1 MLTAP
6 VGFIIALELTRIGVR
21 GPSVAAPHLS
31 TFGVI
36 ALLTG
41 RGVHGLLSVF
51 PMLLGAAYGKAAYGK
66 RVTSRVWA
74 VACAAGL
81 TTIVVAMAIP
91 AHTPPIPGPN
101 SVAEL
106 IRVGRLGVMIR
117 GADTS
122 APVLLFVPG
131 APGGS
136 ERGPVRKHLA
146 ALERR
151 FVVATLDRRG
161 GGSSYPALDPTTTVT
176 LDGGVADTLAVTDYL
191 RHRFHQD
198 KIYLL
203 GHSGGS
209 IISVLAVR
217 RHPEKYRAYIGT
229 GQGVDPPASDR
240 IFYDDILAW
249 ACATGRAKLA
259 RQLVEQ
265 GSPPYRSVYAYEP
278 IMLYETE
285 AYGQRPTDFGLDVP
299 EYTLLQKV
307 HTVNA
312 ILDTWSV
319 LYPRM
324 QGVDLR
330 RDAPRLDVPV
340 YFVQGG
346 HEMRGLAVL
355 FEQWYQQLDAPQK
368 HLEVFPTAGHR
379 AMFEE
384 PDRFVAVMDRVLA
397 GTA

>member
-1 MLTAP
+1 
-6 VGFIIALELTRIGVR
+6 
-21 GPSVAAPHLS
+21 
-31 TFGVI
+31 
-36 ALLTG
+36 
-41 RGVHGLLSVF
+41 
-51 PMLLGAAYGKAAYGK
+51 
-66 RVTSRVWA
+66 
-74 VACAAGL
+74 
-81 TTIVVAMAIP
+81 
-91 AHTPPIPGPN
+91 
-101 SVAEL
+101 
-106 IRVGRLGVMIR
+106 
-117 GADTS
+117 
-122 APVLLFVPG
+122 
-131 APGGS
+131 
-136 ERGPVRKHLA
+136 
-146 ALERR
+146 
-151 FVVATLDRRG
+151 
-161 GGSSYPALDPTTTVT
+161 VT
-176 LDGGVADTLAVTDYL
+176 LDGAVADTLAVTDYL

-217 RHPEKYRAYIGT
+217 RYPEKYRAYIGT

-249 ACATGRAKLA
+249 ARTTGRAKLA

-265 GSPPYRSVYAYEP
+265 GPPPYRSVYAYEP

-285 AYGQRPTDFGLDVP
+285 AYGQRPTDLGLDVP

-319 LYPRM
+319 LYTRM

-330 RDAPRLDVPV
+330 RDAPHLDVPV

-346 HEMRGLAVL
+346 HEMRGLEVL
-355 FEQWYQQLDAPQK
+355 FEQWYRQLDAPQK
-368 HLEVFPTAGHR
+368 YLEVFATAGHR

-384 PDRFVAVMDRVLA
+384 PDRFVAVMDQVLA
-397 GTA
+397 GGQ